1 MNIRF
6 GRKNEF
12 TLFVR
17 FLEVDLDTLASNI
30 DYLINDVAK
39 KSFVYVINKVIARDY
54 RKPLKFCGK

>member
-39 KSFVYVINKVIARDY
+39 KSLEELCLCY
-54 RKPLKFCGK
+54 R